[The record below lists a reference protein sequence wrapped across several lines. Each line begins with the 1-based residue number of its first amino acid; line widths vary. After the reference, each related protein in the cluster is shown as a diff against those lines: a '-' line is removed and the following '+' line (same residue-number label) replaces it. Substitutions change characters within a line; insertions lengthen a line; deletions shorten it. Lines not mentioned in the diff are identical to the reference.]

1 MSILGIAPVAVSNL
15 RYGTAVLRTSYR
27 VKCTSHSLRRE
38 GVPVCKRVAVAVKK
52 GGCPRIIL
60 YDRGAVRV
68 VISEI
73 KLYAIKF
80 VLKNFQNND
89 VLKYDIYDTEN

>member
-1 MSILGIAPVAVSNL
+1 MRSGCCQNARWL
-15 RYGTAVLRTSYR
+15 
-27 VKCTSHSLRRE
+27 
-38 GVPVCKRVAVAVKK
+38 KK

-80 VLKNFQNND
+80 VLETFQNND
-89 VLKYDIYDTEN
+89 VLKSDIYDTEN